1 MTDHTAKIIIMDK
14 ENSVAYS
21 ERLLTVIDAR
31 RGLFEA
37 SITVEAK
44 SSVLPC
50 ANFEIVFAVVGETT
64 ITSAHLESEM

>member
-1 MTDHTAKIIIMDK
+1 MDK

-37 SITVEAK
+37 SITEGDLLNLDAK
-44 SSVLPC
+44 FYNYSLP
-50 ANFEIVFAVVGETT
+50 A
-64 ITSAHLESEM
+64 ES